1 MSSTWRIEKLSRT
14 HAVDDF
20 RCGQAH
26 LERFLIRHALQAQR
40 ANSSQTYVA
49 LDGDRVAGFYTF
61 VVGQAEAADS
71 PARVTKGMPRHPI
84 PLLILARLA
93 VHLDWQGRGIGA
105 GLLRD
110 ALRRTLQVADIAG
123 VRALAAHAKDDAA
136 GSFYRHFGFAE
147 SPTDDRHLFLL
158 IKDFVAAAGA

>member
-1 MSSTWRIEKLSRT
+1 VTSAWRVEKLNRAHS
-14 HAVDDF
+14 VDDF
-20 RCGQAH
+20 RCGQPD
-26 LERFLIRHALQAQR
+26 LDRFLIRHALQAQR
-40 ANSSQTYVA
+40 ANSSQSYVA
-49 LDGDRVAGFYTF
+49 LDGDNVAGFYTF
-61 VVGQAEAADS
+61 VVGQAEAADA

-93 VHLDWQGRGIGA
+93 VHLDWQGRGVGA

-123 VRALAAHAKDDAA
+123 VRALAVHAKDDAG
-136 GSFYRHFGFAE
+136 GSFYRHFGFVA

-158 IKDFVAAAGA
+158 MKDIVAAAGA